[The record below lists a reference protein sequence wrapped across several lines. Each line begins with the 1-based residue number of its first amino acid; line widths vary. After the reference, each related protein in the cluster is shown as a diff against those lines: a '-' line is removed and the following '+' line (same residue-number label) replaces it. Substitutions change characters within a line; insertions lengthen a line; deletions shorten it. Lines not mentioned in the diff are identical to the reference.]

1 MGILQLRTVADVLLV
16 LSEFGCM
23 SGCTA
28 DVDGDGYVNVA
39 DLLLLLI
46 NVWYSLLIFNYIVYC

>member
-1 MGILQLRTVADVLLV
+1 VNGDGNVTVADVLLV

-28 DVDGDGYVNVA
+28 DVDGDGYVNVS
-39 DLLLLLI
+39 DLLLLLSMFGT
-46 NVWYSLLIFNYIVYC
+46 VC